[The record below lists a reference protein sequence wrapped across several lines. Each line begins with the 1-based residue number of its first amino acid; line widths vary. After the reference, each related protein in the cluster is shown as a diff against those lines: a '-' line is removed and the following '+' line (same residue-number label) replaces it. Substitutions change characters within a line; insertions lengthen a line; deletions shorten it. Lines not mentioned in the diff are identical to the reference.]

1 MSEDK
6 TVGDKIVIE
15 SLEDI
20 HSVIKENFPDGLETK
35 LKTDS
40 FDDGIFRGFKL
51 SRYAY
56 SDLLAAECHAME
68 DTLKGKI
75 GYSYGC
81 PFDPHVVT
89 HKEDNEEEWYEVYT
103 G

>member
-6 TVGDKIVIE
+6 TVGGKVVIE

-20 HSVIKENFPDGLETK
+20 HSLIKQNFPDGLQTK
-35 LKTDS
+35 LKTDF
-40 FDDGIFRGFKL
+40 FDDGIFRGFNL

-56 SDLLAAECHAME
+56 SDLLAAECHAML

-81 PFDPHVVT
+81 PFNPHVKT
-89 HKEDNEEEWYEVYT
+89 HKEENGEEWFEVYT
-103 G
+103 A